1 MPSTQEMSVVLSIVN
16 SPSSEIKWREED
28 DHQDHIL
35 KRFSLIWCTN
45 HRAAQD
51 KREPVE
57 DNAHG
62 EELVAEVGQE
72 WEEDIEV
79 TESQLIMARI
89 VSQEDQGKDVTQERF
104 TKSFKS
110 WKFFIVGN
118 DLWKT
123 INSLGG

>member
-1 MPSTQEMSVVLSIVN
+1 MPVILSVVN
-16 SPSSEIKWREED
+16 GPSSEIKWREED
-28 DHQDHIL
+28 DHHDHVL
-35 KRFSLIWCTN
+35 KSFSLIWCTN
-45 HRAAQD
+45 HRASQD
-51 KREPVE
+51 QREPVE

-110 WKFFIVGN
+110 WKFFIVDN

>member
-35 KRFSLIWCTN
+35 KRFSLIWCAN
-45 HRAAQD
+45 HWAAQD
-51 KREPVE
+51 QREAVE

-72 WEEDIEV
+72 WEEDIV
-79 TESQLIMARI
+79 IAESQLIMARV
-89 VSQEDQGKDVTQERF
+89 VSQEDQRNYVTQGRF
-104 TKSFKS
+104 KKK
-110 WKFFIVGN
+110 WKKF
-118 DLWKT
+118 
-123 INSLGG
+123 

>member
-1 MPSTQEMSVVLSIVN
+1 MSVILSVVN
-16 SPSSEIKWREED
+16 GPSSEIKGSEED
-28 DHQDHIL
+28 DQQDHVL
-35 KRFSLIWCTN
+35 KRFPLIWCTN

-62 EELVAEVGQE
+62 EELVAEVGQK
-72 WEEDIEV
+72 WEEDKEV

-110 WKFFIVGN
+110 WKFFIVDN